1 MAKVLDSLTLPIK
14 KNGVVSNETIVNN
27 PLSTAGQFSTSTAY
41 AVGQYVYYDKKL
53 YRFTTAHAAGAWN
66 ASHVTE
72 VTVASELA
80 DLKEDTTEL
89 KQDFNE
95 YHPDLGSGY
104 SAQLLSTVFI
114 EDEVPYNFRT
124 SGGSADIGDREYD
137 EIVGVSMPVNQ
148 LINPNTTGGTS
159 GGITFTYNNG
169 TITTSGSY
177 TGSSYVGYNCDIVT
191 PKAIKDHLYYVSGCA
206 GGGAENKFRIWVNS
220 NAAFPLGKRLFD
232 VGGGAMRKA
241 ETDENLG
248 HIEIQIFQNAGDVSG
263 LKFTPQFFDL
273 TLMLGTAIADYVLS
287 LETATAGSGVTWLR
301 HHLPK
306 IFDSGYIPYNAGEM
320 QSVSGLSAHRM
331 TGFNQWDEEWEVGSY
346 GGNGAPVTSA
356 TNLRSKSTD
365 YIPVFPSTT
374 YYFTA
379 LSGSAIKREVF
390 YFDENKQFITFVLM
404 NGDGT
409 FTTPKK
415 CVFIRFG
422 MHGAYGAVYKN
433 DICIN
438 LHWDGERDGE
448 YEEYKEYEYALD
460 DSVVLRGKLELDSN
474 NNLRA
479 NGDRYLPDGTLERR
493 WRETNM
499 ADLTWNYDPS
509 SYRWQTTTLSTV
521 IKNYPSRSA
530 NLVSDKW
537 VADILA
543 ANGDNGKMFTG
554 SGYVFCYST
563 DSVNKPTG
571 TLLFE
576 LATPTT
582 ETAEPYQTPQ
592 IVDDWGTEEYVSTS
606 LVPVGHDTKYA
617 NNLRA
622 KLEMS
627 PDSPEED
634 GDYIVRHNNGEN
646 EYVALGSTTTIQ
658 GILDRLTALE
668 NA

>member
-1 MAKVLDSLTLPIK
+1 MSDKIYLKEITLPIVET
-14 KNGVVSNETIVNN
+14 GENETYSFVQTDAD
-27 PLSTAGQFSTSTAY
+27 LDTAGDAADAK
-41 AVGQYVYYDKKL
+41 AVGD
-53 YRFTTAHAAGAWN
+53 
-66 ASHVTE
+66 
-72 VTVASELA
+72 EL
-80 DLKEDTTEL
+80 TNL
-89 KQDFNE
+89 KQDLQEFPNGN
-95 YHPDLGSGY
+95 YPNMTAGNAD
-104 SAQLLSTVFI
+104 QLVSTVFI

-137 EIVGVSMPVNQ
+137 EIVGVSMPINQ
-148 LINPNTTGGTS
+148 LYNVTDGRSNKGVTVSAVNGAVTITGTS
-159 GGITFTYNNG
+159 DANGSGPPFSWTSFVIGEGHKVLVKKDFTLPTGDYIFDQYNVNSSTDIIDRIVNIGNNDFLIPQLMIANSGVTYN
-169 TITTSGSY
+169 ISG
-177 TGSSYVGYNCDIVT
+177 
-191 PKAIKDHLYYVSGCA
+191 HLMV
-206 GGGAENKFRIWVNS
+206 
-220 NAAFPLGKRLFD
+220 
-232 VGGGAMRKA
+232 
-241 ETDENLG
+241 
-248 HIEIQIFQNAGDVSG
+248 
-263 LKFTPQFFDL
+263 FDL
-273 TLMLGTAIADYVLS
+273 TLMLGTQIADYVYGIDQS
-287 LETATAGSGVTWLR
+287 TAGSGVTWLK
-301 HHLPK
+301 HHFPK

-331 TGFNQWDEEWEVGSY
+331 TGFNQWDEEWES
-346 GGNGAPVTSA
+346 GAYSA
-356 TNLRSKSTD
+356 DTGAKTTDPSRIRSKN
-365 YIPVFPSTT
+365 YVPVLGGTSYYFKSPSTVGLRFYDANKNFLGSDYNVANNNMVFVTPANARYLNFSVMDTTT
-374 YYFTA
+374 Y
-379 LSGSAIKREVF
+379 
-390 YFDENKQFITFVLM
+390 N
-404 NGDGT
+404 
-409 FTTPKK
+409 
-415 CVFIRFG
+415 
-422 MHGAYGAVYKN
+422 H
-433 DICIN
+433 DISIN
-438 LHWDGERDGE
+438 LHWDGERDGQ

-460 DSVVLRGKLELDSN
+460 DSVVLRGILKLDSSN
-474 NNLRA
+474 SLYA
-479 NGDRYLPDGTLERR
+479 DGDRYLPDGTVERR

-499 ADLTWNYDPS
+499 ADLTWNYDHS

-537 VADILA
+537 VADTTA